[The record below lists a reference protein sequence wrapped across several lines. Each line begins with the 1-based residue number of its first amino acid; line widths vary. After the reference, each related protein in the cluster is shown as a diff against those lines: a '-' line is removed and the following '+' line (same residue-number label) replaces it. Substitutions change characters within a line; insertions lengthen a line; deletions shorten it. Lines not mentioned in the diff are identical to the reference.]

1 MQSLDQAAANRPSL
15 SCPASATPSTE
26 LAERVMSRVSRRLLG
41 FLFLLFMFSFL
52 DRINIG
58 FAGAAMSR
66 DLGLSAAAFGMANT
80 VFYAVYIA
88 CGIPS
93 NLMLERFGARRW
105 IAILV
110 VAWGVAS
117 TSTLF
122 ARDEASLYLLRMLVG
137 ITEAGFLPGML
148 LYIARWF
155 PSQHRSRA
163 NALFMIAMPVTATL
177 GSVVSG
183 FLLELNG
190 TFGLH
195 GWQWLFLVEGLPCVV
210 LGVVAWHRLDDSPQR
225 ARWLSDDEK
234 RVLEALLARD
244 REVAAQATG
253 GAGGRWFSAGTLRLA
268 VIYFCMV
275 TSMGMV
281 NIWGPQMIAG
291 FSQGAGNVVT
301 GFLVAVPQVAT
312 VLAMLWLGAHS
323 DRRGERR
330 WHTCA
335 PMAIGA
341 LGWLAAAF
349 LPSPALQ
356 LLGISLAS
364 AGAFGAMTVFWA
376 FADQN
381 LSSSAKVVGIAF
393 INAFGNAATIVSSLM
408 VGVLKDH
415 TQSFAAGIGYAAALL
430 LVGAVLVLGGAHARR
445 NALHA

>member
-1 MQSLDQAAANRPSL
+1 MQSLDQAASQEVPGVTLPS
-15 SCPASATPSTE
+15 SVSAE
-26 LAERVMSRVSRRLLG
+26 QVMSRVSRRLLG

-66 DLGLSAAAFGMANT
+66 DLGLSAAAFGFANT

-93 NLMLERFGARRW
+93 NLMLERIGARRW
-105 IAILV
+105 IAVLV
-110 VAWGVAS
+110 VAWGIAS
-117 TSTLF
+117 TCTMF
-122 ARDEASLYLLRMLVG
+122 ARDETSLYVLRMLVG

-148 LYIARWF
+148 LYISRWF
-155 PSQHRSRA
+155 PSEYRSRA

-177 GSVVSG
+177 GSIVSG

-190 TFGLH
+190 TLGLH
-195 GWQWLFLVEGLPCVV
+195 GWQWLFMVEGLPCVV
-210 LGVVAWHRLDDSPQR
+210 LGMIAWYRLDDSPER
-225 ARWLSDDEK
+225 ARWLSAEEK
-234 RVLEALLARD
+234 QVLAALMARD
-244 REVAAQATG
+244 REVAARTDG
-253 GAGGRWFSAGTLRLA
+253 GVASGRWFTAGTMRLA
-268 VIYFCMV
+268 LIYFCMV

-291 FSQGAGNVVT
+291 FSAGAGNVVT
-301 GFLVAVPQVAT
+301 GFLVAVPQVVT
-312 VLAMLWLGAHS
+312 VFAMLWLGSHS
-323 DRRGERR
+323 DRLRERR
-330 WHTCA
+330 WHTFA
-335 PMAIGA
+335 PLAIGA
-341 LGWLAAAF
+341 VGWLAAAF
-349 LPSPALQ
+349 LHSPALQ

-408 VGVLKDH
+408 VGILKDH
-415 TQSFAAGIGYAAALL
+415 TQSFVAGICYAAVLMII
-430 LVGAVLVLGGAHARR
+430 GAVLVIRSAHARR
-445 NALHA
+445 TTLHA

>member
-1 MQSLDQAAANRPSL
+1 MQRLEQAAPHGATGVSLPS
-15 SCPASATPSTE
+15 SD

-66 DLGLSAAAFGMANT
+66 DLGLSAAAFGLANT
-80 VFYAVYIA
+80 VFYAAYIA

-93 NLMLERFGARRW
+93 NLMLERIGARRW
-105 IAILV
+105 IALLV
-110 VAWGVAS
+110 VAWGIAS
-117 TSTLF
+117 TCTMF
-122 ARDEASLYLLRMLVG
+122 ARDETSLYLLRMLVG

-148 LYIARWF
+148 LYITRWF
-155 PSQHRSRA
+155 PSQYRSRA

-177 GSVVSG
+177 GSIVSG
-183 FLLELNG
+183 FLLELHG
-190 TFGLH
+190 SLGLH

-210 LGVVAWHRLDDSPQR
+210 LGVIAWYRLDDSPAS
-225 ARWLSDDEK
+225 ARWLSAEEK
-234 RVLEALLARD
+234 QVLANLMAADHE
-244 REVAAQATG
+244 AQAHKG
-253 GAGGRWFSAGTLRLA
+253 EGDGAGRWLTTGTLRLA
-268 VIYFCMV
+268 LIYFCMV
-275 TSMGMV
+275 TTMGMV

-291 FSQGAGNVVT
+291 FSAGAGNVVT
-301 GFLVAVPQVAT
+301 GFLVAVPQVVT
-312 VLAMLWLGAHS
+312 VIAMLWLGSRS
-323 DRRGERR
+323 DRLRERR
-330 WHTCA
+330 WHTFA
-335 PMAIGA
+335 PLAVGA

-349 LPSPALQ
+349 LHTPALQ

-381 LSSSAKVVGIAF
+381 LSSAAKVVGIAF

-415 TQSFAAGIGYAAALL
+415 TQSFAAGICYAAVL
-430 LVGAVLVLGGAHARR
+430 LVIGAVLVVGSPRARR
-445 NALHA
+445 TTVHA

>member
-1 MQSLDQAAANRPSL
+1 MQSLDQAASQEVPGVTLPS
-15 SCPASATPSTE
+15 SVSAE
-26 LAERVMSRVSRRLLG
+26 QVMSRVSRRLLG

-66 DLGLSAAAFGMANT
+66 DLGLSAAAFGLANT

-93 NLMLERFGARRW
+93 NLMLERIGARRW
-105 IAILV
+105 IAVLV
-110 VAWGVAS
+110 VAWGIAS
-117 TSTLF
+117 TCTMF
-122 ARDEASLYLLRMLVG
+122 ARDETSLYVLRMLVG

-148 LYIARWF
+148 LYISRWF
-155 PSQHRSRA
+155 PSEYRSRA

-177 GSVVSG
+177 GSIVSG

-195 GWQWLFLVEGLPCVV
+195 GWQWLFMVEGLPCVV
-210 LGVVAWHRLDDSPQR
+210 LGMIAWYRLDDSPER
-225 ARWLSDDEK
+225 ARWLSTEEK
-234 RVLEALLARD
+234 QVLAALMARD
-244 REVAAQATG
+244 REVATRNG
-253 GAGGRWFSAGTLRLA
+253 GGVASGRWLTAGTMRLA
-268 VIYFCMV
+268 LIYFCMV

-291 FSQGAGNVVT
+291 FSAGAGNVVT
-301 GFLVAVPQVAT
+301 GFLVAVPQVVT
-312 VLAMLWLGAHS
+312 VFAMLWLGSHS
-323 DRRGERR
+323 DRLRERR
-330 WHTCA
+330 WHTFA
-335 PMAIGA
+335 PLAIGA
-341 LGWLAAAF
+341 VGWLAAAF
-349 LPSPALQ
+349 LHSPALQ

-408 VGVLKDH
+408 VGILKDH
-415 TQSFAAGIGYAAALL
+415 TQSFVSGICYAAVLL
-430 LVGAVLVLGGAHARR
+430 AIGAVLVIRGAHVRR
-445 NALHA
+445 ATLNA

>member
-1 MQSLDQAAANRPSL
+1 MQQLQQAAPQGAPDVTLPSV
-15 SCPASATPSTE
+15 E
-26 LAERVMSRVSRRLLG
+26 IAEQVMSRVSRRLLG

-58 FAGAAMSR
+58 FAGATMSR
-66 DLGLSAAAFGMANT
+66 DLGLSAAAFGLANT

-93 NLMLERFGARRW
+93 NLMLERIGARRW
-105 IAILV
+105 ISVLV
-110 VAWGVAS
+110 IAWGIAS
-117 TSTLF
+117 TCTMF
-122 ARDEASLYLLRMLVG
+122 ARDETSLYVLRMLVG

-148 LYIARWF
+148 LYISRWF
-155 PSQHRSRA
+155 PSQYRSRA

-177 GSVVSG
+177 GSIVSG
-183 FLLELNG
+183 FLLELHG
-190 TFGLH
+190 ALGLH

-210 LGVVAWHRLDDSPQR
+210 LGVVAWYRLDDSPER
-225 ARWLSDDEK
+225 ARWLSAEDK
-234 RVLEALLARD
+234 RVLACLMTQD
-244 REVAAQATG
+244 QAQAEGSGG
-253 GAGGRWFSAGTLRLA
+253 GACGARWFTGGTLRLA
-268 VIYFCMV
+268 LIYFCMV

-291 FSQGAGNVVT
+291 FSAGAGNVVT
-301 GFLVAVPQVAT
+301 GFLVAVPQVVT
-312 VLAMLWLGAHS
+312 VLAMLWLGARS
-323 DRRGERR
+323 DRKHERR

-335 PMAIGA
+335 PLAIGG

-349 LPSPALQ
+349 LHDPALQ

-381 LSSSAKVVGIAF
+381 LSLAAKVVGIAF
-393 INAFGNAATIVSSLM
+393 INACGNAATIVSSLM

-415 TQSFAAGIGYAAALL
+415 TQSFAAGICYAALL
-430 LVGAVLVLGGAHARR
+430 MVIGAVLVATGARARR
-445 NALHA
+445 PALSA

>member
-1 MQSLDQAAANRPSL
+1 MQRLDQAAPHGVPGVML
-15 SCPASATPSTE
+15 PSTE
-26 LAERVMSRVSRRLLG
+26 VAEQLMSRISRRLLG

-66 DLGLSAAAFGMANT
+66 DLGLSAAAFGLANT

-93 NLMLERFGARRW
+93 NLMLERVGARRW
-105 IAILV
+105 IAVLV
-110 VAWGVAS
+110 TAWGGAS
-117 TSTLF
+117 TCTMF
-122 ARDEASLYLLRMLVG
+122 ARDETSLYLLRMLVG

-148 LYIARWF
+148 LYISRWF
-155 PSQHRSRA
+155 PSQYRSRA

-177 GSVVSG
+177 GSIVSG
-183 FLLELNG
+183 FLLELHG

-195 GWQWLFLVEGLPCVV
+195 GWQWLFMVEGLPCVL
-210 LGVVAWHRLDDSPQR
+210 LGVVAWYRLDDSPER
-225 ARWLSDDEK
+225 ARWLSTEEK
-234 RVLEALLARD
+234 RVLACLMAQDQTPSERNAEKGDSARWLT
-244 REVAAQATG
+244 V
-253 GAGGRWFSAGTLRLA
+253 GTLRLA
-268 VIYFCMV
+268 LIYFCMV

-291 FSQGAGNVVT
+291 FSADASNVVT
-301 GFLVAVPQVAT
+301 GFLVAIPQVAT
-312 VLAMLWLGAHS
+312 VIAMLWLGAHS
-323 DRRGERR
+323 DRHRERR
-330 WHTCA
+330 WHTFA
-335 PMAIGA
+335 PMTVGG

-349 LPSPALQ
+349 LHDPALQ

-381 LSSSAKVVGIAF
+381 LSSAAKVVGIAF

-415 TQSFAAGIGYAAALL
+415 TQSFAAGICYASLL
-430 LVGAVLVLGGAHARR
+430 LIVGAVLVATGARARR
-445 NALHA
+445 PVLNA

>member
-1 MQSLDQAAANRPSL
+1 MQSLDQAASQEVPGVTLPTSV
-15 SCPASATPSTE
+15 SAE
-26 LAERVMSRVSRRLLG
+26 QVMSRVSRRLLA

-66 DLGLSAAAFGMANT
+66 DLGLSAAAFGFANT

-93 NLMLERFGARRW
+93 NLMLERIGARRW
-105 IAILV
+105 IAVLV
-110 VAWGVAS
+110 VAWGIAS
-117 TSTLF
+117 TCTMF
-122 ARDEASLYLLRMLVG
+122 ARDETSLYVLRMLVG

-148 LYIARWF
+148 LYISRWF
-155 PSQHRSRA
+155 PSEYRSRA

-177 GSVVSG
+177 GSIVSG

-190 TFGLH
+190 TLGLH
-195 GWQWLFLVEGLPCVV
+195 GWQWLFMVEGLPCVV
-210 LGVVAWHRLDDSPQR
+210 LGMIAWYRLDDSPER
-225 ARWLSDDEK
+225 ARWLSAEEK
-234 RVLEALLARD
+234 QVLAALMARD
-244 REVAAQATG
+244 REVAARTDG
-253 GAGGRWFSAGTLRLA
+253 GVASGRWLTAGTMRLA
-268 VIYFCMV
+268 LIYFCMV

-291 FSQGAGNVVT
+291 FSAGAGNVVT
-301 GFLVAVPQVAT
+301 GFLVAVPQVVT
-312 VLAMLWLGAHS
+312 VFAMLWLGSHS
-323 DRRGERR
+323 DRLRERR
-330 WHTCA
+330 WHTFA
-335 PMAIGA
+335 PLAIGA
-341 LGWLAAAF
+341 VGWLAAAF
-349 LPSPALQ
+349 LHNPALQ

-408 VGVLKDH
+408 VGILKDH
-415 TQSFAAGIGYAAALL
+415 TQSFVAGICYAAVLMII
-430 LVGAVLVLGGAHARR
+430 GAVLVLRNARARR
-445 NALHA
+445 TTLHA